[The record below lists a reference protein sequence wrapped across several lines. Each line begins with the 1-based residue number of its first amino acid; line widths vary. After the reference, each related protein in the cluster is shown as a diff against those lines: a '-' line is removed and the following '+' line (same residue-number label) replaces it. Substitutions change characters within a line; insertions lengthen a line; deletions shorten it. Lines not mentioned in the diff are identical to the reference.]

1 MDYCRSVLAPAAC
14 TGRIVRRAMKPRHA
28 AALALVVSWF
38 LLLPPKDDRSVPLN
52 DWFLFAGPF
61 DSQSQ
66 CKSALIQDRQ
76 TIREPGAEKKMFQLG
91 IGTEENIEHLKRI
104 FDYYAECVADD
115 DPRLKDK

>member
-1 MDYCRSVLAPAAC
+1 MSYRGAKPVRHLSVERLSANS
-14 TGRIVRRAMKPRHA
+14 MSMNLRHA
-28 AALALVVSWF
+28 AALIVVGWF
-38 LLLPPKDDRSVPLN
+38 LILPPKDDRSVPLN

-91 IGTEENIEHLKRI
+91 IGTEGNIEHLKHI
-104 FDYYAECVADD
+104 FDYYAECIADD
-115 DPRLKDK
+115 DPRLK

>member
-1 MDYCRSVLAPAAC
+1 V
-14 TGRIVRRAMKPRHA
+14 KPRHA

-38 LLLPPKDDRSVPLN
+38 LILPPKDDRSVPLN

-91 IGTEENIEHLKRI
+91 IGTEENIEHLKHI
-104 FDYYAECVADD
+104 FDCYAECIADD
-115 DPRLKDK
+115 DPRLKEK